1 MADSPAVGMVWADS
15 AETGLSPPRG
25 PVPCDNRN
33 LHINVGTIWKRLA
46 TRLKPGNAGTSSG
59 HSPWRDLG
67 CEMTL
72 AVTLEAG
79 PGGA

>member
-1 MADSPAVGMVWADS
+1 MAESPAVGKVWADS
-15 AETGLSPPRG
+15 AETGLSLPRG

-33 LHINVGTIWKRLA
+33 PHINARTIWKRLA
-46 TRLKPGNAGTSSG
+46 TRLKPGNAGTLPG
-59 HSPWRDLG
+59 QSPWRDLG

-79 PGGA
+79 PGVA